1 MRAKE
6 LGYERLM
13 TESEERNDPMRSL
26 NLKLGYV
33 PDPSLSTVVVR
44 GPLLH

>member
-1 MRAKE
+1 V
-6 LGYERLM
+6 

-33 PDPSLSTVVVR
+33 SDPSLSTVVLR
-44 GPLLH
+44 GPLLR